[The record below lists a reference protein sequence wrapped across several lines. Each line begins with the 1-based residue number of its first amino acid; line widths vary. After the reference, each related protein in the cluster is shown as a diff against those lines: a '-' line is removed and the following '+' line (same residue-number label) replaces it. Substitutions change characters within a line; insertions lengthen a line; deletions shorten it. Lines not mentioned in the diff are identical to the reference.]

1 MFPKIN
7 YKQAFWA
14 VFFCLLFAPITNTF
28 FVNLSKIIKCFI
40 NNYIYKSTLNELIGE
55 NNNLKSKVRYYKT
68 TSGFKSLIK
77 ERLEKVDDGEILIK
91 YSD

>member
-14 VFFCLLFAPITNTF
+14 IFFCLLFTPITNTF

-55 NNNLKSKVRYYKT
+55 NNSLKSKVRYYKT

-91 YSD
+91 YSE